1 MNTRRKNRPKKISL
15 DVVPPREE
23 ELCTLH
29 FIDTYIDTHESVG
42 HADNGLQFYFKHNG
56 KNYCVDATTS
66 SGLGCMVN
74 DAVASKANCRMVKI
88 LEDGE
93 PKLCLIAKKQIE
105 KDEELRY
112 DYGVSDLPW
121 RKLKKGA
128 VKPVLYAEPKT
139 TRMDHVAEDT
149 ISLVDIPLTNTET
162 TRMDHVAEDTISLVD
177 IPLTNTETT
186 SMDVAE
192 DTISS
197 VDIPLTNTET
207 TRMDHVAEDTI
218 SLVDI
223 PLTNTETTRMDH
235 VAEDTISLVDIPLTN
250 TETTRMDHVAEDTIS
265 LVDIPLTNTE
275 TTRMDHVEDTI
286 SLVDIPLT
294 NTETTRMGHVAEDTI
309 SLVDIPLTNTETTRM
324 DHIAEDTISL
334 VDIPLTNTETTR
346 MDHVAEDTISLVDIP
361 LTNTETTRMDHIAE
375 DTISLVDIPLTNTE
389 TTRMGHVAEDTIS
402 LVDIPL
408 TNTETT
414 RMDHIAEDTISLV
427 DIPLTNTETT
437 RMGHVA
443 EDTISLVDIP
453 LTNTETTRM
462 DHIAEDTISL
472 VDIPLTNTETT
483 RMDHIA
489 EDTISLVDIPLTNT
503 EIVTK
508 RKNTLRFFEED
519 LEWANTSKDDIDSPS
534 KKKIKEKTE
543 RKKKKK
549 FEDEEEKKSL
559 SSASAHKEK
568 KTKKKKPDCDKMGPT
583 DLYVKKHGNKK
594 LKAGHMKPVTD
605 ALIVVDNTSD
615 MPVPELEILGD
626 STDCTITKRC
636 KKNIEY
642 GYFDEDSEDIDNQ
655 DAMEDSFDDSTQ
667 DPDYSTESS
676 DESIAHSDN
685 VEAGYVSDSSSNM
698 SDTVPLVDTLP
709 VLSNTKCC
717 SEINLSQ
724 TEKKPAISI
733 QTSSNTKVQRVW
745 DKVHYCFFCE
755 ISSTNISK
763 HYLGPHQSEAEVQKI
778 LSYPKKSEARRLEL
792 LKLRNAG
799 DYKHNT
805 DILKK
810 GEGVLVTWTRRPEDE
825 VSSGDFLPC
834 EDCLAFFL
842 RSNLW
847 RHRKVCPFRKEG
859 AKYRKVQSE
868 ASFLLPS
875 SHEVNKG
882 LEMNVLRKMN
892 ADEITI
898 AARNDR
904 IITKV
909 GEKLYQKH
917 GHLPHLYSHVSQKMR
932 ELARLLIAVRGQQP
946 DVNSLS
952 DLLHPERFM
961 LAVKATK
968 ILCNFSEDTNTY
980 GNPSLAL
987 KIGHLLKKCAKIKK
1001 SSALS
1006 SGDSDL
1012 GKNADDFLTLLDDE
1026 WTDEISSSALQ
1037 TLNTNKMNK
1046 GQLLPLTEDLKKLQ
1060 CYFQEKSK
1068 SLSAS
1073 LQNSFSKPDWELLN
1087 QLTLA
1092 RLVMFNRR
1100 RGGETQRITLE
1111 GYAAKLTKH
1120 DSLQEIKD
1128 SLSPVEKMLCETF
1141 GRVEIRGKKGRTV
1154 PVLLTPAIQQSID

>member
-1 MNTRRKNRPKKISL
+1 MLSMTFCSLIS
-15 DVVPPREE
+15 
-23 ELCTLH
+23 
-29 FIDTYIDTHESVG
+29 Y
-42 HADNGLQFYFKHNG
+42 
-56 KNYCVDATTS
+56 
-66 SGLGCMVN
+66 
-74 DAVASKANCRMVKI
+74 
-88 LEDGE
+88 
-93 PKLCLIAKKQIE
+93 LINSLI
-105 KDEELRY
+105 
-112 DYGVSDLPW
+112 
-121 RKLKKGA
+121 
-128 VKPVLYAEPKT
+128 VL
-139 TRMDHVAEDT
+139 
-149 ISLVDIPLTNTET
+149 
-162 TRMDHVAEDTISLVD
+162 
-177 IPLTNTETT
+177 
-186 SMDVAE
+186 
-192 DTISS
+192 
-197 VDIPLTNTET
+197 
-207 TRMDHVAEDTI
+207 
-218 SLVDI
+218 
-223 PLTNTETTRMDH
+223 
-235 VAEDTISLVDIPLTN
+235 
-250 TETTRMDHVAEDTIS
+250 
-265 LVDIPLTNTE
+265 
-275 TTRMDHVEDTI
+275 
-286 SLVDIPLT
+286 
-294 NTETTRMGHVAEDTI
+294 
-309 SLVDIPLTNTETTRM
+309 
-324 DHIAEDTISL
+324 
-334 VDIPLTNTETTR
+334 
-346 MDHVAEDTISLVDIP
+346 
-361 LTNTETTRMDHIAE
+361 
-375 DTISLVDIPLTNTE
+375 
-389 TTRMGHVAEDTIS
+389 
-402 LVDIPL
+402 
-408 TNTETT
+408 
-414 RMDHIAEDTISLV
+414 
-427 DIPLTNTETT
+427 
-437 RMGHVA
+437 
-443 EDTISLVDIP
+443 
-453 LTNTETTRM
+453 
-462 DHIAEDTISL
+462 
-472 VDIPLTNTETT
+472 
-483 RMDHIA
+483 
-489 EDTISLVDIPLTNT
+489 
-503 EIVTK
+503 
-508 RKNTLRFFEED
+508 
-519 LEWANTSKDDIDSPS
+519 DDIDSPS

-1154 PVLLTPAIQQSID
+1154 PVLLTPAIQQSIDLLLKWRKEAQIPDENPYLFARPNYDSLQPIRSSDVLRRFAHEPELELSSPENITSTQLRKHVATVSQVPVAVAQASTSGQKGKRRSIHHLTEEQTNTLRRLFKTNVAFRRDLKKHECLQAIKKNRCLNELDWKKVKNTVHSWIILEKKKTIKLATAKC